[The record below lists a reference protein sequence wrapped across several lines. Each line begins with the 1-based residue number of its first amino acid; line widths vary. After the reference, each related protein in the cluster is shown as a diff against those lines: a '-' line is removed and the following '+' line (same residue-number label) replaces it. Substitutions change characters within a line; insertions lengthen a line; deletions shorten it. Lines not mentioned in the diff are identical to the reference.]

1 VEELRGKTALVTGAS
16 RGIGAHI
23 ARALAGEGMRLVL
36 VARSA
41 GALEGVAAELR
52 ARGTEVVTIPADLA
66 RRDQIEV
73 LAERAGAE
81 LGGVD
86 VLVNNAGLELAA
98 AYHSV
103 APETIDE
110 LIAVNLTA
118 PMILSRLLLPGMIAR
133 GRGHIVNISSLA
145 GLVGTPYGEVYCA
158 TKHGLVGFTRGLRLT
173 AEAEGY
179 GVGASVIC
187 PGFISHEGMFAD
199 AAGGAGVV
207 APALLGT
214 SPPEAVAKAVVR
226 AILRDEPEMI
236 VNGRPVLPM
245 LLTQLFSPRLAPRI
259 ASRVGVVK
267 LFRRL
272 AEHRAATESAP
283 R

>member
-1 VEELRGKTALVTGAS
+1 MKELRGKTALVTGAS

-36 VARSA
+36 AARSA
-41 GALEGVAAELR
+41 GALEGIAAELR
-52 ARGTEVVTIPADLA
+52 ARGTEVATIPADLG
-66 RRDQIEV
+66 RRDQIEA
-73 LAERAGAE
+73 LAERAVA
-81 LGGVD
+81 VD

-98 AYHSV
+98 SYHTV
-103 APETIDE
+103 APETIGE

-118 PMILSRLLLPGMIAR
+118 PMILTRLLLPGMIAR
-133 GRGHIVNISSLA
+133 GGGHIVNISSLA

-187 PGFISHEGMFAD
+187 PGFISQEGMFAD
-199 AAGGAGVV
+199 AAGGAGVE

-226 AILRDEPEMI
+226 AIVRDEPEVI

-259 ASRVGVVK
+259 ASRVGVVT

-283 R
+283 S

>member
-1 VEELRGKTALVTGAS
+1 VKELRGKTALVTGAS

-23 ARALAGEGMRLVL
+23 ARALASEGMRLVL
-36 VARSA
+36 AARSA
-41 GALEGVAAELR
+41 EALEGIAAELR
-52 ARGTEVVTIPADLA
+52 ARGAEVVTIPADLA
-66 RRDQIEV
+66 RRDQIEA
-73 LAERAGAE
+73 LAERAGG
-81 LGGVD
+81 LD

-98 AYHSV
+98 AYHTV

-118 PMILSRLLLPGMIAR
+118 PMILTRLLLPGMIAR
-133 GRGHIVNISSLA
+133 GGGHVVNISSLA

-158 TKHGLVGFTRGLRLT
+158 TKHGLVGFTRSLRAT

-187 PGFISHEGMFAD
+187 PGFISDEGMFAD
-199 AAGGAGVV
+199 AAGGAGVE

-226 AILRDEPEMI
+226 AIVRDEPEVI

-245 LLTQLFSPRLAPRI
+245 LLTQLFSPRMAPKI
-259 ASRVGVVK
+259 ASRVGVVT

-272 AEHRAATESAP
+272 AEHRAAESAP

>member
-1 VEELRGKTALVTGAS
+1 MRELRGRTALVTGAS

-36 VARSA
+36 TARSA

-52 ARGTEVVTIPADLA
+52 ARGCEVSTIPAELG
-66 RRDQIEV
+66 RRDQLEM
-73 LAERAGAE
+73 LAQRAGA
-81 LGGVD
+81 VD
-86 VLVNNAGLELAA
+86 VLVNNAGLELASPF
-98 AYHSV
+98 HSV
-103 APETIDE
+103 AAETIDE

-118 PMILSRLLLPGMIAR
+118 PMILSRLLLPGMMAR

-145 GLVGTPYGEVYCA
+145 GLVGTPYGEAYCA
-158 TKHGLVGFTRGLRLT
+158 TKHGLVGFTRALRLT
-173 AEAEGY
+173 AGAEGY
-179 GVGASVIC
+179 AVGASVIC
-187 PGFISHEGMFAD
+187 PGFVSDEGMFAT
-199 AAGGAGVV
+199 AAGGAGVE

-226 AILRDEPEMI
+226 AIVRDEPEVI
-236 VNGRPVLPM
+236 VNSRPVLPM

-259 ASRVGVVK
+259 ADRVGVVK

-272 AEHRAATESAP
+272 AEHRAATDAAS

>member
-1 VEELRGKTALVTGAS
+1 VKELRGKTALVTGAS

-23 ARALAGEGMRLVL
+23 ARALASEGMRLVL
-36 VARSA
+36 AARSA
-41 GALEGVAAELR
+41 EALEGIAAELR
-52 ARGTEVVTIPADLA
+52 ARGAEVVTIPADLA
-66 RRDQIEV
+66 RRDHIEA
-73 LAERAGAE
+73 LAERA
-81 LGGVD
+81 GGVD

-98 AYHSV
+98 AYHTV
-103 APETIDE
+103 APATIDE

-118 PMILSRLLLPGMIAR
+118 PMILTRLLLPGMIAR
-133 GRGHIVNISSLA
+133 GGGHVVNISSLA

-158 TKHGLVGFTRGLRLT
+158 TKHGLVGFTRSLRAT

-187 PGFISHEGMFAD
+187 PGFISDEGMFAD
-199 AAGGAGVV
+199 AAGGAGVE

-226 AILRDEPEMI
+226 AIVRDEPEVI

-245 LLTQLFSPRLAPRI
+245 LLTQLFSPRMAPKI
-259 ASRVGVVK
+259 ASRVGVVT

-272 AEHRAATESAP
+272 AEHRAAESAP

>member
-1 VEELRGKTALVTGAS
+1 VKKLRGKTALVTGAS

-23 ARALAGEGMRLVL
+23 ARALASEGMRLVL
-36 VARSA
+36 AARSA
-41 GALEGVAAELR
+41 EALEGIAAELR
-52 ARGTEVVTIPADLA
+52 ARGAEVVTIPADLA
-66 RRDQIEV
+66 RRDQIEA
-73 LAERAGAE
+73 LAERAGG
-81 LGGVD
+81 LD

-98 AYHSV
+98 AYHTV

-118 PMILSRLLLPGMIAR
+118 PMILTRLLLPGMIAR
-133 GRGHIVNISSLA
+133 GGGHVVNVSSLA

-158 TKHGLVGFTRGLRLT
+158 TKHGLVGFTRSLRAT

-187 PGFISHEGMFAD
+187 PGFISDEGMFAD
-199 AAGGAGVV
+199 AAGGAGVE

-226 AILRDEPEMI
+226 AIVRDEPEVI

-245 LLTQLFSPRLAPRI
+245 LLTQLFSPRMAPKI
-259 ASRVGVVK
+259 ASRVGVVT

-272 AEHRAATESAP
+272 AEHRAAESAP

>member
-1 VEELRGKTALVTGAS
+1 MKELRGRTALVTGAS

-41 GALEGVAAELR
+41 GALEGVAAGLR
-52 ARGTEVVTIPADLA
+52 ARTEVVTIPADLA
-66 RRDQIEV
+66 RRDQIEA
-73 LAERAGAE
+73 LAERAGA
-81 LGGVD
+81 VD

-98 AYHSV
+98 AYHTV

-118 PMILSRLLLPGMIAR
+118 PMILTRLLLPGMIAR
-133 GRGHIVNISSLA
+133 GGGHVVNISSLA

-158 TKHGLVGFTRGLRLT
+158 TKHGLVGFTRSLRLT

-187 PGFISHEGMFAD
+187 PGFISDEGMFAD
-199 AAGGAGVV
+199 AAGGAGVK
-207 APALLGT
+207 APAMIGT
-214 SPPEAVAKAVVR
+214 SPPQAVAKAVVR
-226 AILRDEPEMI
+226 AIVRDEPEVI
-236 VNGRPVLPM
+236 VNSRPVLPM
-245 LLTQLFSPRLAPRI
+245 LLTQLFSPRLAPKI
-259 ASRVGVVK
+259 ASRVGVVT